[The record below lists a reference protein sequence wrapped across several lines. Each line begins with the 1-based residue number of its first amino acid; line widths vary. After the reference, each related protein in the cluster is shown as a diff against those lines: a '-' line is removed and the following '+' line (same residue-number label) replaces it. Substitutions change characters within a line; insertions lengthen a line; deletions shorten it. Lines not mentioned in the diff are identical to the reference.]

1 MANSEPTVKLPV
13 DSETSDADQ
22 LEGRARRLA
31 EGHTVSR
38 RPGSEP
44 TLLDRLQEQG
54 EILCDAYEYFVQVSE
69 AQEAL
74 SYAAEWLL
82 DNLYVVQQALRQ
94 VREDMPKGYYRQLP
108 KLDTSPLEGYPRIYA
123 LAREIIGYCEGH
135 LDLDRVTCF
144 VQAYQRVTPLTMGE
158 LWALPTMLR
167 LGILELLTQTVAP
180 VMGMQAYGED
190 SPLVVSLPDGLADE
204 TIIANCILSL
214 RTLATQDWEAFFEDV
229 SRVEGML
236 RGDPASIY
244 AGMDFDTRD
253 RYRQVVEEL
262 AQATGRDEEE
272 IAQETVRLA
281 KEAQQNAA
289 HQSTNLPIYQSTH
302 RTAHVGFYLVDR
314 GRAQLE
320 DRLGHRPSW
329 GVRVHRW
336 LFDHPTPVYLSGV
349 TLLTLIILLS
359 LVGYARAAGGTL
371 VQLIGVA
378 LLSLLPASAV
388 AVNLVNWLIT
398 RAVPPW
404 VLPKLDFRE
413 GIPTGCRTMVVIPAL
428 LSHEGDIQ
436 FLLQQL
442 ELHYLGNADPHL
454 YFALL
459 TDFADAPQEHMP
471 EDDALVEQAKRG
483 VQDLNRKYDRGDSGP
498 FYLFHRH
505 RQWNPSEDC
514 WMAWERKRGKLVEF
528 NRLLGGGKET
538 SYSVQVG
545 DLDVLPE
552 VNYVITLD
560 ADTSSPRDSARRLI
574 ATLAH
579 PLNRAEFDPDSGR
592 MVAGYTILQPR
603 VEIWPTS
610 ANRSLF
616 TQISS
621 GDTGLDLYTR
631 AVSDV
636 YQDLFGE
643 GIYVGKGIYDVAA
656 FERSLAGRV
665 PDNALLSHDLFEGIH
680 GRAGLVT
687 DVALFEDYPPSYLTY
702 TRRSH
707 RWVRGDWQLL
717 PWLLPQVPYAGK
729 GKIPNRL
736 SALDRWKI
744 LDNLRRG
751 LLTPALLA
759 LLVAG
764 WLWLPGSTVVWT
776 LVGLLALAVP
786 VFTSVVTV
794 LRQGLRRVSL
804 TGTLQSVRMAA
815 LRWLL
820 ALVFLP
826 YETLIIIDAIAST
839 LVRLI
844 ITRKHLLQWTT
855 SAHTIHL
862 FGQKSKIGTLWKQ
875 MGGAWLLALSLAV
888 LVGLTNLAALPVA
901 APLLLA
907 WLVSPQVALWISRP
921 IVHERAP
928 LSADQ
933 RRQLRRLARRTWLY
947 FERFIG
953 PDDHWLPPD
962 HFQEEPL
969 GLTAHRTSPTNLGL
983 LLLSTLA
990 AYDLGY
996 TGPLDLALRLRPTF
1010 ESMDKLERYRGHFLN
1025 WYDTR
1030 NLKPLPPRYVSTV
1043 DSGNLAGCLVALKQ
1057 GLQALPHELVFRR
1070 QRWQGLLDALDI
1082 LAQIVEGIEDEEP
1095 ETAVASLEDHLTH
1108 IRRQVLAMQDAPDRW
1123 LALLTELSGDGW
1135 EELNRLLM
1143 SLVESG
1149 SEVLDAATLHG
1160 LRIWSDRVHR
1170 HLRDMR
1176 DELDM
1181 LLPWLLSLDQRPAL
1195 FAQAE
1200 VDPVIKDAWRALQ
1213 DALPVMPQLD
1223 EVPQA
1228 CKVGRAQLDQLQG
1241 LLNDG
1246 SGPTDEASA
1255 WCARLAEKLDSAR
1268 LAAENLLNDYQ
1279 HLAAQAE
1286 AYFQDVDFSFLFNSQ
1301 RQVFHIGYNVEDEKL
1316 DPNHYDL
1323 LASEARIASLMAI
1336 AKGEVP
1342 QRHWLHLNRPLSRV
1356 DGMHTLLSW
1365 SGSMFEYLMPDLL
1378 ARNYE
1383 GTLLDQTGQAV
1394 VQRQIAYARQE
1405 GVPWGISESGYY
1417 RFDANRNYQYRGF
1430 GVPGL
1435 GRKRGLGEDL
1445 VIAPYASLLAL
1456 PVDPQA
1462 VVRNV
1467 ARLTE
1472 QQMLGYYGFYE
1483 AIDCTPSRLPLGQKS
1498 AIVRSYYA
1506 HHQGMILLALTNY
1519 LQDEAIVRRFHAD
1532 PRVQSVEL
1540 LLQEKIPQRAPVEHL
1555 PEEVVG
1561 VTRPVQPRAE
1571 LGSWRV
1577 PTDAPLP
1584 QAHFL
1589 SNGEYSVLITSAGGG
1604 YSHWREVDLTRWR
1617 ADTTLDDRG
1626 TWVYVQ
1632 DRDSGD
1638 GFGTPSATQPKLWSA
1653 GYQPTCTP
1661 PVDQGVRFHAHQ
1673 ARFWRRDHDIC
1684 VRTEITVPPDD
1695 DVEIRRITLTNHSGR
1710 PRRLRLTSCG
1720 EVVLAP
1726 QATDR
1731 RHPAFNKL
1739 FIESEYL
1746 PDVSALLF
1754 HRRPRS
1760 AEETPLYMAHLLTAE
1775 PGIEITGAHESDR
1788 ARFLGRGRSARDPA
1802 ALDDDDWLSGTTGAT
1817 LDPIMA
1823 LGQEIELAPY
1833 GTAQIA
1839 YVTLAAESRKSALAL
1854 ARRYKS
1860 WPRID
1865 RAFDQA
1871 RSQSGRELR
1880 QLDLTA
1886 PDVEHIHQLL
1896 SVLLYP
1902 HAALRAA
1909 PETLAANSKG
1919 QSGLWPY
1926 AISGDYPILLV
1937 RISGQEEMA
1946 LVRQVLRAHDY
1957 WRDRQIKIDLVILN
1971 QKDVGYAQELHDQ
1984 LHQLVT
1990 RMDSDAWLNRRGG
2003 IFLLRAS
2010 QMSEAN
2016 QVLLGTAARAIL
2028 DGKKG
2033 SLARQ
2038 LAPLR
2043 RRPTRL
2049 PGFVPTGIEGERE
2062 PTPPLTR
2069 PSDLQFDNGL
2079 GGFSAD
2085 GREYVVYL
2093 EPGQWTPAP
2102 WINVIAN
2109 PHFGFLVSEA
2119 GAGCT
2124 WAGNSGEN
2132 RLTPWRNDPVAD
2144 VPGEALYLRDEETA
2158 EVWSPTP
2165 LPARAPEPYLIRH
2178 GAGYS
2183 VFEHHSHGLKQR
2195 LRLFAAP
2202 DAPVKV
2208 VQLRLE
2214 NTWSRNR
2221 RITATFYA
2229 EWVLGTDRDVHQQYI
2244 VPEFDALHHAL
2255 LARNPYNEEFGERV
2269 AFVAVSK
2276 EPHGLTADR
2285 TEFLGREGSLSH
2297 PAALDRIGLAG
2308 SVAPGLDPCAAMQLH
2323 IELAPGEAKEVFFLL
2338 GQGGDREEALQLVEQ
2353 YRDAGQVEAAWEAT
2367 IELWDNLLGTVT
2379 VQTPDPAMDLLLNRW
2394 LLYQALSCR
2403 VWARSALYQS
2413 SGAFGYRDQLQDV
2426 MALLY
2431 TAPDVARGHILRA
2444 ARHQFEE
2451 GDVLHWWHPPSGRGV
2466 RTRCSDDLLWLP
2478 FVTANYVTT
2487 TGDES
2492 ILTEKVPFVKG
2503 DPLEPE
2509 EEERYGHYE
2518 ITTEEYILYE
2528 HCHRAL
2534 EKGSTAG
2541 RHGLPLIGSG
2551 DWNDGLN
2558 RVGTEGQ
2565 GESVWLGW
2573 FLCANLTSFAS
2584 LCERMGDE
2592 KQAEAYRQQARGLR
2606 DALEKSAW
2614 DGDWYRRA
2622 YYDDGTPLGSVENRE
2637 CQIASIAQSWAVLSR
2652 AADPARAA
2660 RAMEAVADRLVRPDD
2675 QLVLL
2680 FSPPFDKTAR
2690 DPGYIK
2696 GYPPGVRE
2704 NGGQYTHTALWAI
2717 WAFAELGQGDR
2728 AESLFRLLNPI
2739 YHGTT
2744 PEQVARYKVEP
2755 YAVAADIYS
2764 VPPYVG
2770 RGGWTWYTGSAG
2782 WMYRLGLE
2790 AILGLRRVGKWLR
2803 IDPCIPRDWSGYELA
2818 YRDGETRYQIY
2829 VENPDGVNRGVT
2841 RVTLDGEILPG
2852 GVIPLLGDGREH
2864 KVHVQMGLSIWR
2876 PPPPDARTVVGGDI
2890 GQMGAR
2896 RSGGDAGPAGVQ
2908 RPGPKARL
2916 PERAF
2921 WGIRWQDLRRAAS

>member
-1 MANSEPTVKLPV
+1 MANSEPTVKPPV
-13 DSETSDADQ
+13 DSQTSDADQ
-22 LEGRARRLA
+22 LEGRAHRLA
-31 EGHTVSR
+31 AGHTVSR

-44 TLLDRLQEQG
+44 ALLDRLQEQG
-54 EILCDAYEYFVQVSE
+54 EILRDAYEYFVQVSE

-82 DNLYVVQQALRQ
+82 DNFYVVQQALRQ

-135 LDLDRVTCF
+135 LDLDRVTRF
-144 VQAYQRVTPLTMGE
+144 VQTYQRVTPLTMGE

-167 LGILELLTQTVAP
+167 LGILELLTQTVAR

-190 SPLVVSLPDGLADE
+190 SPLVVSLPDEQGPEPDFAGLSRAIEGLAHE
-204 TIIANCILSL
+204 AIVANCIRSL

-236 RGDPASIY
+236 RGDPANIY
-244 AGMDFDTRD
+244 TGMDFDTRD

-262 AQATGRDEEE
+262 ARMTDGDEEE
-272 IAQETVRLA
+272 VAREAVRLA
-281 KEAQQNAA
+281 EEAQQND
-289 HQSTNLPIYQSTH
+289 QGSSRIT
-302 RTAHVGFYLVDR
+302 HVGFYLVDR

-349 TLLTLIILLS
+349 TLLTLVALLS
-359 LVGYARAAGGTL
+359 LVGYAHAAGGTL

-378 LLSLLPASAV
+378 LLSLLPASAA
-388 AVNLVNWLIT
+388 AVNLVNLLIT
-398 RAVPPW
+398 HIVSPH

-413 GIPTGCRTMVVIPAL
+413 GIPAEYRTMVVIPAL

-442 ELHYLGNADPHL
+442 ELHYLGNVDPHL

-483 VQDLNRKYDRGDSGP
+483 VQDLNRKHNRGDSGP
-498 FYLFHRH
+498 FYLFHRY
-505 RQWNPSEDC
+505 RQWNPHEDH
-514 WMAWERKRGKLVEF
+514 WMGWERKRGKLAEF
-528 NRLLGGGKET
+528 NRLLGGSKET

-552 VNYVITLD
+552 VKYVITLD
-560 ADTSSPRDSARRLI
+560 ADTSLPRDSARRLI

-603 VEIWPTS
+603 AEIRPTS
-610 ANRSLF
+610 ANQSLF
-616 TQISS
+616 TRIFA

-636 YQDLFGE
+636 YQDFFGE

-656 FERSLAGRV
+656 LKRSLEGRV

-702 TRRSH
+702 TRRLH

-717 PWLLPQVPYAGK
+717 PWLLPKVPHAGK
-729 GKIPNRL
+729 GKIPNSL

-744 LDNLRRG
+744 LDNLGRS

-764 WLWLPGSTVVWT
+764 WLWLPGSTLVWT
-776 LVGLLALAVP
+776 LAGLLALAVP

-839 LVRLI
+839 LVRLT

-855 SAHTIHL
+855 SAHTVHL
-862 FGQKSKIGTLWKQ
+862 LGQKSKIGTLWKQ
-875 MGGAWLLALSLAV
+875 MGGASLLALGLAV
-888 LVGLTNLAALPVA
+888 LVGLINLAALPIA

-933 RRQLRRLARRTWLY
+933 RRQLCRLARRTWLY

-1070 QRWQGLLDALDI
+1070 QRWQGLLNALDI
-1082 LAQIVEGIEDEEP
+1082 LAQIVEGIEDEEL

-1108 IRRQVLAMQDAPDRW
+1108 IRRQVLAMQDAPERW

-1176 DELDM
+1176 DKLDM
-1181 LLPWLLSLDQRPAL
+1181 LLPWLLSLDRRPAL

-1200 VDPVIKDAWRALQ
+1200 VDPVIKDAWRALW

-1223 EVPQA
+1223 EVPQV

-1241 LLNDG
+1241 LLDDG

-1286 AYFQDVDFSFLFNSQ
+1286 AYFQDMDFSFLFNSQ

-1356 DGMHTLLSW
+1356 DGMRTLLSW

-1483 AIDCTPSRLPLGQKS
+1483 AIDYTHPRLPLGQKS

-1604 YSHWREVDLTRWR
+1604 HSHWREVDLTRWR
-1617 ADTTLDDRG
+1617 ADTTLDNWG

-1632 DRDSGD
+1632 DRDSG
-1638 GFGTPSATQPKLWSA
+1638 ALWSA

-1710 PRRLRLTSCG
+1710 PRRLRLTSYG

-1731 RHPAFNKL
+1731 CHPAFNKL

-1746 PDVSALLF
+1746 PELNALLF

-1760 AEETPLYMAHLLTAE
+1760 AEETPLYLVHLLTVDL
-1775 PGIEITGAHESDR
+1775 GIEITGAHESDR

-1802 ALDDDDWLSGTTGAT
+1802 ALLPPSVSPNGGDEREGGLSGTTGAT

-1839 YVTLAAESRKSALAL
+1839 YVTLAAESREDALAL
-1854 ARRYKS
+1854 ARRYQDWS
-1860 WPRID
+1860 RIN

-1871 RSQSGRELR
+1871 RSQSERELR

-1886 PDVEHIHQLL
+1886 PDVERIHQLL

-1937 RISGQEEMA
+1937 CIGSQEEMA

-1990 RMDSDAWLNRRGG
+1990 RTDSDAWLNRRGG
-2003 IFLLRAS
+2003 IFLLRAE
-2010 QMSEAN
+2010 QMSEAD
-2016 QVLLGTAARAIL
+2016 QVLLETTARAIL

-2033 SLARQ
+2033 SLAEQ

-2043 RRPTRL
+2043 QRPTRL
-2049 PGFVPTGIEGERE
+2049 PAFVPTLPSPEDRE
-2062 PTPPLTR
+2062 PTPPLAR
-2069 PSDLQFDNGL
+2069 PANLQFDNGL

-2085 GREYVVYL
+2085 GREYIIYL
-2093 EPGQWTPAP
+2093 EPGQWIPAP

-2119 GAGCT
+2119 GAGYT

-2183 VFEHHSHGLKQR
+2183 VFRHHSHGLKQR
-2195 LRLFAAP
+2195 LRLFAVP

-2208 VQLRLE
+2208 VQLRLK
-2214 NTWSRNR
+2214 NTWNRVR

-2229 EWVLGTDRDVHQQYI
+2229 EWVIGTTRDATQQFI
-2244 VPEFDALHHAL
+2244 VPEFYAESSAL
-2255 LARNPYNEEFGERV
+2255 LARNAYNEEFGQHV
-2269 AFVAVSK
+2269 AFVAASK

-2285 TEFLGREGSLSH
+2285 TEFLGRKGSLQH
-2297 PAALDRIGLAG
+2297 PAALDRVGLAG
-2308 SVAPGLDPCAAMQLH
+2308 TVEAGLDPCAAVQLH

-2338 GQGGDREEALQLVEQ
+2338 GEGADRQEALRLVKQ
-2353 YRDAGQVEAAWEAT
+2353 YRDPSQVEAAWDAVYEF
-2367 IELWDNLLGTVT
+2367 WDGLLGAVT
-2379 VQTPDPAMDLLLNRW
+2379 VHTPDPAMDLLLNRW
-2394 LLYQALSCR
+2394 LLYQVLSCR

-2413 SGAFGYRDQLQDV
+2413 SGASGYRDQLQDV
-2426 MALLY
+2426 MALVH
-2431 TAPDVARGHILRA
+2431 TAPDLARDHILRA

-2518 ITTEEYILYE
+2518 ITTEEYTLYE
-2528 HCHRAL
+2528 HCRRAL
-2534 EKGSTAG
+2534 EKGMTTG
-2541 RHGLPLIGSG
+2541 PHGLPLIRSG

-2558 RVGTEGQ
+2558 RVGIEGK

-2573 FLCANLTSFAS
+2573 FLYAALTRFAP
-2584 LCERMGDE
+2584 LCERMDDDE
-2592 KQAEAYRQQARGLR
+2592 QAEAYRQQARGLR

-2637 CQIASIAQSWAVLSR
+2637 CQIASIAQSWAVLSK

-2660 RAMEAVADRLVRPDD
+2660 RAMEAIADRLVRPDD

-2680 FSPPFDKTAR
+2680 FAPPFDKTAR

-2704 NGGQYTHTALWAI
+2704 NGGQYTHTALWAV

-2755 YAVAADIYS
+2755 YAVAADVYS
-2764 VPPYVG
+2764 IPPHTG

-2829 VENPDGVNRGVT
+2829 VENPDGVNRGV
-2841 RVTLDGEILPG
+2841 RQVTQDGEILPG

-2864 KVHVQMGLSIWR
+2864 KVHVQMG
-2876 PPPPDARTVVGGDI
+2876 
-2890 GQMGAR
+2890 
-2896 RSGGDAGPAGVQ
+2896 
-2908 RPGPKARL
+2908 
-2916 PERAF
+2916 
-2921 WGIRWQDLRRAAS
+2921 